1 MTLMALVVAVTAGAQ
16 DWIPWNPDADFDN
29 VIGVN
34 DLMELLS
41 VYGSEFVLDV
51 PDSEPYTLALQPA
64 GHMKYWECESY
75 CYGIGGH
82 VATWVEL
89 NLYPDS
95 LLVPHAGNEIGVGG
109 SGSSY
114 SCGTIFG
121 RRIHVN
127 YRHQKQYWSWMT
139 LAPEDPFYYVF
150 QVQTSVQWP
159 NNGSYCNWEYTGDL
173 TLQQLYNSTF
183 NIGVEA
189 GCICAG
195 QIENQ

>member
-1 MTLMALVVAVTAGAQ
+1 
-16 DWIPWNPDADFDN
+16 
-29 VIGVN
+29 
-34 DLMELLS
+34 
-41 VYGSEFVLDV
+41 
-51 PDSEPYTLALQPA
+51 
-64 GHMKYWECESY
+64 
-75 CYGIGGH
+75 
-82 VATWVEL
+82 
-89 NLYPDS
+89 
-95 LLVPHAGNEIGVGG
+95 
-109 SGSSY
+109 
-114 SCGTIFG
+114 
-121 RRIHVN
+121 
-127 YRHQKQYWSWMT
+127 